1 MAENHLPQGD
11 DLPQQVN
18 TGFGSLFLRRG
29 KTVTFA
35 SVTML
40 VIAIIIT
47 GAVLFFTVKEKEKE
61 VHSQLITIA
70 LHTSSVI
77 LAEMIR
83 RFFLLC
89 EEFQHKDTRY
99 GGKWKKIF
107 EATFSTDYFKRSLAA
122 AILIITICIVCGY
135 LLNVRYEILPRPDF
149 VIFFFLNSLVVD
161 QLSHICG
168 LRELAP
174 AETSDLIQKGN
185 KSVAYGLAWGYYFNY
200 LKLML
205 PVLKEQIAK
214 SEQFRDQISVTLFIL
229 VPRTC
234 CIYGKIASF
243 DSRVK
248 FVVDLPEMTRNSG
261 GIEDRSYKN
270 AVHMVEKLQPDGTV
284 EKYFFLVE
292 YATALETLYKMSR
305 NGDDSLTND
314 ERDHQVVLFY
324 QKLTELLE
332 NCKVCRGLYKLVPIS
347 GEDSNEISKVLME
360 CKDQNRDSS
369 QQNNANSV

>member
-1 MAENHLPQGD
+1 MAENPLPQGD
-11 DLPQQVN
+11 DLPQRVN

-40 VIAIIIT
+40 VIVIIIT

-77 LAEMIR
+77 LAEIIR
-83 RFFLLC
+83 RFFLVC

-107 EATFSTDYFKRSLAA
+107 EATFSTDYFKRNLAA
-122 AILIITICIVCGY
+122 AIIPTCIVCGY
-135 LLNVRYEILPRPDF
+135 LLNERYEILPQPHF
-149 VIFFFLNSLVVD
+149 IIFYLLNSLMVD
-161 QLSHICG
+161 QLLHL
-168 LRELAP
+168 LRLRQLSP
-174 AETSDLIQKGN
+174 AEISDLIEKEN
-185 KSVAYGLAWGYYFNY
+185 KNVAYGLAWGYYLNY
-200 LKLML
+200 LKLVL
-205 PVLKEQIAK
+205 PTLKDRIAK
-214 SEQFRDQISVTLFIL
+214 LEQFRQQISVKLFIL

-234 CIYGKIASF
+234 YIRGKIASF

-248 FVVDLPEMTRNSG
+248 FVVNLPEMTRDSG
-261 GIEDRSYKN
+261 GIKDRSYKN

-314 ERDHQVVLFY
+314 ERDHQVVLFF
-324 QKLTELLE
+324 QKLTELLN
-332 NCKVCRGLYKLVPIS
+332 NCKVCKGLYKLVPIS
-347 GEDSNEISKVLME
+347 GEDPNEISNFLMGNT
-360 CKDQNRDSS
+360 DQNRDSS

>member
-122 AILIITICIVCGY
+122 AIIPTCIVCGY
-135 LLNVRYEILPRPDF
+135 LLNERYEILPQPHF
-149 VIFFFLNSLVVD
+149 IIFYLLNSLMVD
-161 QLSHICG
+161 QLLHL
-168 LRELAP
+168 LRLRQLSP
-174 AETSDLIQKGN
+174 AEISDLIEKEN
-185 KSVAYGLAWGYYFNY
+185 KNVAYGLAWGYYLNY
-200 LKLML
+200 LKLVL
-205 PVLKEQIAK
+205 PTLKDRIAK
-214 SEQFRDQISVTLFIL
+214 LEQFRQQVGEKLFIL

-234 CIYGKIASF
+234 YIRGMIASA
-243 DSRVK
+243 DPRVE
-248 FVVDLPEMTRNSG
+248 FVANLPEMTRDSG
-261 GIEDRSYKN
+261 GIKDRSYKN
-270 AVHMVEKLQPDGTV
+270 AVHKVEKLQPDGTV

-292 YATALETLYKMSR
+292 YATTLETLYKMSENADYPFDR
-305 NGDDSLTND
+305 EEQDY
-314 ERDHQVVLFY
+314 QV
-324 QKLTELLE
+324 
-332 NCKVCRGLYKLVPIS
+332 G
-347 GEDSNEISKVLME
+347 
-360 CKDQNRDSS
+360 
-369 QQNNANSV
+369 